1 MKKLLIFTLLLS
13 GVVLA
18 DNAADNAASNTTSA
32 QRWPWNGKVDINYTL
47 TATTTNTTPVFSVKF
62 FGEDPEGNTFDL
74 TTLSGDAATSITL
87 GAGQKK
93 TTWDSCIGR

>member
-18 DNAADNAASNTTSA
+18 ENVASNISGA

-47 TATTTNTTPVFSVKF
+47 TATTTKNIAPVFSV
-62 FGEDPEGNTFDL
+62 
-74 TTLSGDAATSITL
+74 TLFLKISAYI
-87 GAGQKK
+87 
-93 TTWDSCIGR
+93 